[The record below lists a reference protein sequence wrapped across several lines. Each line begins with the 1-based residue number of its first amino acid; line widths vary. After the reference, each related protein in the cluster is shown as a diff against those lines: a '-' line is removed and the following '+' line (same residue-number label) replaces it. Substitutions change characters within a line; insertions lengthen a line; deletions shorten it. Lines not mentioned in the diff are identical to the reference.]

1 MLNTENY
8 KMICVFLMA
17 IYYISHNIYIRIY
30 SIIHREKL
38 KRHYE

>member
-17 IYYISHNIYIRIY
+17 IYYISHYIYIYAIMN
-30 SIIHREKL
+30 REKL